1 MRPELIQASEL
12 LRTNKPE
19 AIEEAIGLLQNTVY
33 SFSMKVC
40 GHRED
45 AEDTMQEVLS
55 RSLGHLAKIQEP
67 QQLAVWLYTVTRNR
81 CWRMRRK
88 PSHAPTHTFSLDELM
103 PDEAELGRLLQD
115 AGESPEGNLL
125 HAEQHQLL
133 HQAILRIPAPL
144 RIVLVLHDMEELTTE
159 QVAQILDLKQGT
171 VRIRLH
177 RARLSVRKEMSQVLS
192 NSPKLKNIV
201 QAKRPKMGKS
211 KSLPRP
217 NECRELFGNLS
228 EYLDGRVEPLT
239 CEQMRSHIEACPSC
253 VAFLRNLRSAI
264 DRCRSLQ
271 VTCDAAVAVR
281 LRAILTQE
289 YLRMI
294 VIPRVSK
301 TRAHRSLP
309 GKVRKPGSSSAP
321 SASSRGKGEGGS
333 SSDVASDRSCQEEE
347 RQDRCQQDRRLPAL

>member
-1 MRPELIQASEL
+1 MRPELIRAAEL
-12 LRTNKPE
+12 LHRNTPE
-19 AIEEAIGLLQNTVY
+19 AVEEAIGLLQNTVY

-55 RSLGHLAKIQEP
+55 RSLGHLSKIQEP

-88 PSHAPTHTFSLDELM
+88 PAHAPIHTFSLDELM

-115 AGESPEGNLL
+115 AGESPEGNVL

-133 HQAILRIPAPL
+133 HQAILRIPPPL

-177 RARLSVRKEMSQVLS
+177 RARLSVRKEMNRVLDNSLKRPQSGQVLAKKRKS
-192 NSPKLKNIV
+192 RTPKGR
-201 QAKRPKMGKS
+201 QRPD
-211 KSLPRP
+211 
-217 NECRELFGNLS
+217 ECRELFGNLS

-253 VAFLRNLRSAI
+253 VAFLRDLRSAI

-271 VTCDAAVAVR
+271 LPCDPAVAVR
-281 LRAILTQE
+281 LRTILTRE

-294 VIPRVSK
+294 VVPGVSK
-301 TRAHRSLP
+301 TPAHRNHA
-309 GKVRKPGSSSAP
+309 GKVRK
-321 SASSRGKGEGGS
+321 
-333 SSDVASDRSCQEEE
+333 
-347 RQDRCQQDRRLPAL
+347 QQSLLCS